1 MARRNIVPLMLEGFD
16 FMTPS
21 NANQLTGQLSALKQY
36 NALHLPA
43 DYFAEAMVRLRER
56 YLNVHLEAVLH
67 PASASARQAAEVQ
80 QAAAGA
86 APAVGQEELTAQE
99 GFEKGF
105 KSSDPVEMIRCYD
118 ESISLKPDF
127 AEAYNNRGIAR
138 AAKGDLD
145 GALRDYAEAI
155 RLKPDYANA
164 YCNHGAARAYKGNS
178 ASTKAAIADYQKY
191 LDLGGGIRN
200 GNQAEVK
207 QFICELKNKL

>member
-1 MARRNIVPLMLEGFD
+1 MPR
-16 FMTPS
+16 T
-21 NANQLTGQLSALKQY
+21 
-36 NALHLPA
+36 
-43 DYFAEAMVRLRER
+43 
-56 YLNVHLEAVLH
+56 
-67 PASASARQAAEVQ
+67 
-80 QAAAGA
+80 
-86 APAVGQEELTAQE
+86 
-99 GFEKGF
+99 
-105 KSSDPVEMIRCYD
+105 
-118 ESISLKPDF
+118 
-127 AEAYNNRGIAR
+127 YNNRGIAR

-207 QFICELKNKL
+207 QFICKLKNKL